1 MEYIYYI
8 IKLFNSTYNYKKRRK
23 IIKNSTKIID
33 YENNDEIIVQIDCKG
48 QYVED
53 VDFNK
58 YRNLKNVTYLN
69 LRDNFIKNRNNQ

>member
-1 MEYIYYI
+1 MRIMM
-8 IKLFNSTYNYKKRRK
+8 KL
-23 IIKNSTKIID
+23 

-58 YRNLKNVTYLN
+58 YRDLKNVTYLN
-69 LRDNFIKNRNNQ
+69 LRDNFIKNKNNQ

>member
-58 YRNLKNVTYLN
+58 YSDFLN
-69 LRDNFIKNRNNQ
+69 CQFKSDKLLMNH